1 MPMGTADAKFGDI
14 LRDMPKGT
22 TAVLDGSLMSMPKK
36 TVVFF
41 GNGFRR
47 LGAIP
52 VLLVLGDLK
61 TP

>member
-14 LRDMPKGT
+14 LRDLPKGT
-22 TAVLDGSLMSMPKK
+22 TAVLDGSLMSMPTK
-36 TVVFF
+36 TVVF